1 MTVRM
6 LKRQLI
12 KYALM
17 TFASSGL
24 ARLIEPLTG
33 GRGAILMLHRVKP
46 RGPRAFQPNDHLE
59 VTPEFLDEV
68 LYRLRGMGVDLISM
82 DEVPE
87 RLAARASARFVAV
100 TLDDASLDNLTYGL
114 DVFERNNC
122 PFTVFATSGFLDRTA
137 LPWWMILEEVIAG
150 HAVVNARSVGGSEA
164 EIVGSLQQKN
174 EAFKRLSVQFQSGPE
189 ETKQQKILDLAADN
203 DLETDAFMD
212 ENFMDWDQLEELA
225 DSPLATI
232 GTHTESHPMLAR
244 LSARQVFQEIQS
256 GAERLEEELGSYPC
270 HLAYPYGYKTAADA
284 DTFSQANA
292 LGFATAVT
300 TRGGML
306 KGGGRDNLVA
316 LPRLSVN
323 GHFQDF
329 RVLRALLSGAPF
341 FAAPADI

>member
-1 MTVRM
+1 M

-17 TFASSGL
+17 TFASTGL
-24 ARLIEPLTG
+24 ARALEPLTG
-33 GRGAILMLHRVKP
+33 GRGAILMLHRVRP
-46 RGPRAFQPNDHLE
+46 RGPRLFQPNDHLE
-59 VTPEFLDEV
+59 VTPEFLDEA
-68 LYRLRGMGVDLISM
+68 LYRLRGLDVDFIPM

-87 RLAARASARFVAV
+87 RLAARTSSRFVAV
-100 TLDDASLDNLTYGL
+100 TLDDASLDNLTFAL
-114 DVFERNNC
+114 DVFENNNC

-137 LPWWMILEEVIAG
+137 LPWWMILEEVIAV
-150 HAVVNARSVGGSEA
+150 HAVVDARSVGGSEA

-174 EAFKRLSVQFQSGPE
+174 ETFKRLARQFQSGPE
-189 ETKQQKILDLAADN
+189 MDKQQKIQNLASDN
-203 DLETDAFMD
+203 NLPTDAFMD
-212 ENFMDWDQLEELA
+212 DNFLSWDQLEDLA

-232 GTHTESHPMLAR
+232 GTHTASHPMLAR
-244 LSARQVFQEIQS
+244 LSPRQVSSEIVL
-256 GAERLEEELGSYPC
+256 GAERLEDELGQYPN

-284 DTFSQANA
+284 DTFNQADT
-292 LGFATAVT
+292 LGFSTAVT

-306 KGGGRDNLVA
+306 KGGGRDNLLA

-341 FAAPADI
+341 FATPADI